1 MRRGGGGVRGV
12 RGVRGRGVRITRVR
26 RSRTA
31 RRLATDL
38 AAYEPRTSEMLGELT
53 SLGLGPWRCRAWQ
66 VRVDGRFA
74 GALVLVRVA
83 FDQWH
88 GGALVLD
95 RAAAAPLGDLIDR
108 SPARSLS
115 GTTRD
120 LAPLRECAR
129 RAVGLAV
136 LPWVVVEPPI
146 QVVGEPDASTR
157 MATTADLD
165 ALAQLYDGYELWSLT
180 TRGQVRRALR
190 QVLAHGF
197 VMVAEDAGRL
207 LGAAMFTARTPR
219 YLVLDGLTVLP
230 EHRRSGVAWALAARA
245 QAIANALGAGATLAL
260 AATNPMPLESL
271 AGAETW
277 SALVLVPRQRFK
289 GQGQL
294 RRLYRRLAPRRLRQS
309 TLVRDPSDPSQRL
322 G

>member
-1 MRRGGGGVRGV
+1 MSRG
-12 RGVRGRGVRITRVR
+12 GRGVRVTQIR
-26 RSRTA
+26 RPRAA
-31 RRLATDL
+31 RRLAADL

-53 SLGLGPWRCRAWQ
+53 SLGLGRWRCRAWE
-66 VRVDGRFA
+66 VRIDGRFA

-88 GGALVLD
+88 GGAIVLD
-95 RAAAAPLGDLIDR
+95 AAAAAPLGARLDR

-115 GTTRD
+115 GATRD
-120 LAPLRECAR
+120 LTPLRECAR

-136 LPWVVVEPPI
+136 LPWLVFEPPI
-146 QVVGEPDASTR
+146 QVVGQPDASTR
-157 MATTADLD
+157 MATAADLD
-165 ALAQLYDGYELWSLT
+165 ALVRLYDGYELWSLT
-180 TRGQVRRALR
+180 TTGQVRRALR

-207 LGAAMFTARTPR
+207 LGAAMFTARTSR

-230 EHRRSGVAWALAARA
+230 DHRRTGVAWALAARA
-245 QAIANALGAGATLAL
+245 QAIANALGTGATLAL

-271 AGAETW
+271 AGEETW
-277 SALVLVPRQRFK
+277 SALVLVARHRFK

-294 RRLYRRLAPRRLRQS
+294 RRLYRRLSPRRLRQS
-309 TLVRDPSDPSQRL
+309 TLVRDPVDPSRRL